1 MNKFLGRNKLGHVL
15 AMAAVDAGGA
25 AGSAAGGT
33 FLSGDAADVGV
44 SGAVEGVEGAVV
56 VKRLQ
61 VPVYYKAF
69 AEGTGGHT
77 ALKEL
82 VAAGKLDM
90 SLIEVDKND
99 KQQVTWKRKGAT
111 LGVTVPVLA
120 KSWGGL
126 TGSQQQH
133 VQEVL
138 EKYFTDKQRPLFD
151 ALEGKEVDWVE
162 LLSGSYSQRK
172 VAVKITAEMITAA
185 SLVLHKYLQVNDAA
199 KGTVVEMAKK
209 KFSSAVTRTTKPE
222 VLERLLT
229 LVLEAY
235 AAYETDEADEASK
248 HEAVFGLWAD
258 NLQEALQP
266 ADESGL
272 TLESLV

>member
-1 MNKFLGRNKLGHVL
+1 MSNVETNTV
-15 AMAAVDAGGA
+15 VGA
-25 AGSAAGGT
+25 ADAAGVT
-33 FLSGDAADVGV
+33 T
-44 SGAVEGVEGAVV
+44 
-56 VKRLQ
+56 KRLQ

-82 VAAGKLDM
+82 VAAGKLSMDQ
-90 SLIEVDKND
+90 IEVDKND

-111 LGVTVPVLA
+111 LAITVPVLA
-120 KSWGGL
+120 KSWSSL
-126 TGSQQQH
+126 TAAQQQH
-133 VQEVL
+133 VQEVV

-172 VAVKITAEMITAA
+172 VAVKITAEMVTAA

-229 LVLEAY
+229 LVLEAF
-235 AAYETDEADEASK
+235 AAYEADEQEEATK

-272 TLESLV
+272 TLEALV